1 MQLRTRGIVALGL
14 MTLGIVLIAFAIVSM
29 LTRYVLFANVLALGA
44 AGALLLVIG
53 VLLLITELMA
63 DWLSKGQT
71 ALVDGLQAG

>member
-1 MQLRTRGIVALGL
+1 MRTRGIVALGL

-29 LTRYVLFANVLALGA
+29 LTHYGLFANVLALGA

>member
-1 MQLRTRGIVALGL
+1 
-14 MTLGIVLIAFAIVSM
+14 MTLGIVLIAFAIVTM
-29 LTRYVLFANVLALGA
+29 LTHYALFANVPVLGA

-53 VLLLITELMA
+53 VLLLITEHME